1 MRVLIQDVAYAL
13 RQLRKTPGFTI
24 TVILTLALGI
34 GANSAIFTL
43 VNAILLHNLPV
54 TDPKTLVRIGDTDD
68 CCVNGGWNDKGD
80 YSLFAT
86 DTYSM
91 FKKTLPEFEE
101 LAAMESGYAWR
112 PLTVRR
118 AGPQTVAK
126 SVTATFVSGNYFR
139 VFGLAPAAGRLFV
152 DTDDRKG
159 APVTAVITYDAW
171 QQDYAGDPSIVGSAF
186 YINTKPATIIGVA
199 PRGFYGD
206 RIDTNPPKYFL
217 PMNTMDGVSGAPYF
231 TDPDVQWAYIIG
243 RVKPGTSLPA
253 LQAKAST
260 LLKQQYAT
268 LKTFSDQRA
277 QKVLPLTHVVLTPGG
292 GGIQNMQDGYK
303 DHLRLL
309 LWIAALVLLVACANI
324 ANLLLVRGMSRRA
337 ELSIRSAL
345 GAQRSRIV
353 RQLLTESVL
362 LSGMGGLFGLAVSY
376 LGAHALLALAFP
388 NQHNMPITASPSPL
402 VIGFAFALSLLTGV
416 LFGLAPALMAART
429 QPAESLRTNTRTT
442 THGASWLQRS
452 LVVLQAALSLVL
464 LVAAGLFAQ
473 SLNKAQNVDMK
484 LDATNRYIAHINP
497 QAAGYKNTEVEPL
510 YQSIIDRFHA
520 MPGVVK
526 VGLATYTPMEQ
537 NNWGSGVKVQ
547 GDPDLD
553 KGASWVKGTAEYFD
567 SVGTHVVMGRGFT
580 SQDTLNAPPVAVVN
594 QEFAK
599 LFFGNR
605 NPIGH
610 RFGFS
615 GPGQAGL
622 DGAHEIV
629 GVVEDT
635 TYSSVYWKNHA
646 MYFLPLTQ
654 RAGNA
659 HDPDPGSSLEHDL
672 SMFAGALVIQTS
684 RPVPGFEK
692 IVGDTLASINPNLT
706 IVKFQTF
713 QQQIDDRFIEERLI
727 ARLTSLFGLLA
738 LLLAA
743 IGLYGVTAYTVV
755 RRTSEIGIRMA
766 LGAARSRV
774 IAMVMRGVLIQALL
788 GLLVGVPI
796 AMLCVRYVKS
806 QLFEITSVNASVMA
820 GAIAVL
826 AAAAFVAGLIPAR
839 RAASIDPV
847 RALRVE

>member
-1 MRVLIQDVAYAL
+1 MRVLQQDLGYAF
-13 RQLRKTPGFTI
+13 RQLRKTPGFTV
-24 TVILTLALGI
+24 TVLFTLALGI

-54 TDPKTLVRIGDTDD
+54 IDPKTLVRIGDTDD
-68 CCVNGGWNDKGD
+68 CCVNGGWNDNGD

-86 DTYSM
+86 DTYYM
-91 FKKTLPEFEE
+91 FKKSLPEFEE

-112 PLTVRR
+112 PITVRR
-118 AGPQTVAK
+118 AGALTQAK
-126 SVTATFVSGNYFR
+126 SVTGTFVSGNYFR
-139 VFGLAPAAGRLFV
+139 VFGLSAAAGRLFL
-152 DTDDRKG
+152 DADDQKG
-159 APVTAVITYDAW
+159 APITAVMSYDAW
-171 QQDYAGDPSIVGSAF
+171 QQDYAGDPRVVGSAF

-199 PRGFYGD
+199 PKGFYGD

-217 PMNTMDGVSGAPYF
+217 PMNSMDSVIGAPYF
-231 TDPDVQWAYIIG
+231 TDPDTQWAYIIG
-243 RVKPGTSLPA
+243 RVKPGTSLSV

-260 LLKQQYAT
+260 LLKQQFAP
-268 LKTFSDQRA
+268 LKTFTDQRA
-277 QKVLPLTHVVLTPGG
+277 QKVLPRTHVVLTPGG

-303 DHLRLL
+303 DHLKLL
-309 LWIAALVLLVACANI
+309 QWIAALVLLVACANI

-362 LSGMGGLFGLAVSY
+362 LSGLGGLLGLAVSY

-388 NQHNMPITASPSPL
+388 DQHNMPVAAAPSPL
-402 VIGFAFALSLLTGV
+402 VIGFAFGLSLLTGV

-429 QPAESLRTNTRTT
+429 QPAEALRSNARTT
-442 THGASWLQRS
+442 AHGASFLQRG

-473 SLNKAQNVDMK
+473 SLNKAENVNMR
-484 LDATNRYIAHINP
+484 LDATNRFIAHINP

-510 YQSIIDRFHA
+510 YQAIVDRFHA
-520 MPGVVK
+520 IPGVLK
-526 VGLATYTPMEQ
+526 VGLATYTPMEE

-547 GDPDLD
+547 GEPDLN
-553 KGASWVKGTAEYFD
+553 KGASWVKGTSEYFD
-567 SVGTHVVMGRGFT
+567 AVGTHVVMGRGFT
-580 SQDTLNAPPVAVVN
+580 PQDTLNAPPVAVVN
-594 QEFAK
+594 QEFVK

-615 GPGQAGL
+615 GPGQVGL

-635 TYSSVYWKNHA
+635 TYTSVYWKNHA

-654 RAGNA
+654 RAGSAN
-659 HDPDPGSSLEHDL
+659 DPNSPLEKDQ

-684 RPVPGFEK
+684 RSIPGFEK

-755 RRTSEIGIRMA
+755 RRTPEIGIRMA

-774 IAMVMRGVLIQALL
+774 IGIVMRG
-788 GLLVGVPI
+788 
-796 AMLCVRYVKS
+796 AMLQAIAGLAIGIPVSIFCVRYVKS
-806 QLFEITSVNASVMA
+806 QLYETTGVNLPVMA
-820 GAIAVL
+820 VAIGVLVL
-826 AAAAFVAGLIPAR
+826 AAAIAAMIPAR